1 MHEIMGEKLIVL
13 YVAHAG
19 VDQNVAIPIFYQHAA
34 HGPRAHIVVVGRI
47 KWLPQRF
54 RHHAKHS
61 AAVEFEVT

>member
-1 MHEIMGEKLIVL
+1 MRKKLVVL
-13 YVAHAG
+13 IVAHAG
-19 VDQNVAIPIFYQHAA
+19 VDQNEAIHIFNDHTA